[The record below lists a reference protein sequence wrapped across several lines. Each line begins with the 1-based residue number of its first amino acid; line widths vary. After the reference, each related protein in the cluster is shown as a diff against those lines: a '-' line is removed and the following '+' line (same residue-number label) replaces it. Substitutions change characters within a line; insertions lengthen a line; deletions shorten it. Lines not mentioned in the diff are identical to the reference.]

1 MRERFPDRDVSVGAY
16 AYSAYRPPPVTEVL
30 EKNIVIGYVGHFP
43 LANDEVTRQEKQ
55 GWRAWA
61 EIASAMVYR
70 PNLFH
75 YSGGWLSLPTVAT
88 RRTIEDI
95 RFLADHKCIGL
106 EVDTLP
112 RSWATQGV
120 QYYLLA
126 QLAYDPYQDGT
137 ALLKDY
143 YRRGFGPAA
152 AEIEQYF
159 ALMEHAHEEILK
171 RIVHSG
177 GKAREMIGVCQE
189 VYTPEFLI
197 QAEEAIR
204 RAEARS
210 AAGPELFRRRVA
222 FIRTGFDYVRL
233 QVEIISTMTIV
244 RESRGKAV
252 DAVRKAVD
260 LCATREKMLK
270 EEPPY
275 AVSDAPW
282 YHQARKLD
290 DWMGPPS
297 EELRKPGYAGPD
309 AVPDARGQ
317 D

>member
-1 MRERFPDRDVSVGAY
+1 MRSTPSSRSIWRFAGSGRA
-16 AYSAYRPPPVTEVL
+16 RW
-30 EKNIVIGYVGHFP
+30 EKI
-43 LANDEVTRQEKQ
+43 
-55 GWRAWA
+55 
-61 EIASAMVYR
+61 S
-70 PNLFH
+70 
-75 YSGGWLSLPTVAT
+75 

-112 RSWATQGV
+112 RNWATQGV

-126 QLAYDPYQDGT
+126 PLAYDPYQDGN

-143 YRRGFGPAA
+143 YRREFGPAA

-159 ALMEHAHEEILK
+159 ALMEQAHEEILK

-189 VYTPEFLI
+189 VYTPDLLF
-197 QAEEAIR
+197 QAEQAIR

-210 AAGPELFRRRVA
+210 AAGPDLFRRRVA

-233 QVEIISTMTIV
+233 QVEIISTMKIV

-260 LCATREKMLK
+260 LCAMREKMLK
-270 EEPPY
+270 ENPPY
-275 AVSDAPW
+275 AVSEAQW

-297 EELRKPGYAGPD
+297 EELREPGYAGPD